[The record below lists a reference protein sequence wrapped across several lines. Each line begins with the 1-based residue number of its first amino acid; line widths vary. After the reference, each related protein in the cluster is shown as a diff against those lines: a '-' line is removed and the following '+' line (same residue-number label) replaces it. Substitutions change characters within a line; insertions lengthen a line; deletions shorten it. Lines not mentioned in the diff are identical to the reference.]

1 MRMKRFLGNA
11 LNLYMMVPFHLR
23 NMMCSRTKK
32 NSFAVW
38 RHLRNVNRAVEE
50 ERQSFYS
57 RNDHGDLLVYHVCG
71 WGVASDCT
79 RIVQLDEQDT

>member
-1 MRMKRFLGNA
+1 MRFPKKLWESG
-11 LNLYMMVPFHLR
+11 LIPFSMR
-23 NMMCSRTKK
+23 R
-32 NSFAVW
+32 SFAGW
-38 RHLRNVNRAVEE
+38 RTLRNVNRAVEE

-79 RIVQLDEQDT
+79 RIVQLDESLD